1 MASRY
6 DNLNLAI
13 EATVNN
19 SKKNKPYRIVEIG
32 THTGDRSASLIAL
45 AKKLG
50 RTNVEYYGFD
60 FFEDTTDQIQ
70 HSEFCF
76 GTPPKSRDFAR
87 SKIAAAGASKV
98 QLAKGDSKDTL
109 PQAAADIQLASVI
122 SIDGGASAATIASD
136 FVNCLRISYEGTKIV
151 INNCIPLNLSRG
163 SAFILNSASLLK
175 SDYGITVEAA
185 SPIDVIS
192 QDPYSNGS
200 LPVNIQC
207 LLASCAAQLTPAKL
221 EGLESILLAA
231 AEMPADPA
239 PQEVMPDLTFLNVND
254 KLPELPESIP
264 MVNTVEPEEVSAP
277 AAAPFPEAEPAS
289 ELGASCGS
297 PAKNCGDNT
306 DVQPVRVCQNS
317 CGKLPEEHC
326 ELPSDSCGR
335 REPGVDTF
343 YVDNV
348 PSPQADNPPVPEERQ
363 EPNPVVEQ
371 GSTASASEQVP
382 DNSDGELRPEVSPD
396 VEQGNRRGNR
406 RRRRRSGS
414 DDECAGPQA

>member
-19 SKKNKPYRIVEIG
+19 SKKNKPYRIVETG
-32 THTGDRSASLIAL
+32 TNTGDRAASLIAL

-50 RTNVEYYGFD
+50 RTNIEYYGFD

-76 GTPPKSRDFAR
+76 GTPSKSRDFAR
-87 SKIAAAGASKV
+87 SKIIAAGAVKV
-98 QLAKGDSKDTL
+98 QLAKGDSKNTL
-109 PQAAADIQLASVI
+109 PQAAADIQLAAVI
-122 SIDGGASAATIASD
+122 SIDGGGSVATIASD
-136 FVNCLRISYEGTKIV
+136 FANCLRFSYEGTKIV
-151 INNCIPLNLSRG
+151 INNCIPNDFSRG
-163 SAFILNSASLLK
+163 SAFILKSADVLR
-175 SDYGITVEAA
+175 SDYNIIVEAA
-185 SPIDVIS
+185 SPIDVINKDS
-192 QDPYSNGS
+192 HYNG
-200 LPVNIQC
+200 PVLVQC
-207 LLASCAAQLTPAKL
+207 LLVSCAAQLTPAKL
-221 EGLESILLAA
+221 EGLASILVAA
-231 AEMPADPA
+231 AEMPVEPE
-239 PQEVMPDLTFLNVND
+239 PQEIMPDLTFLDPV
-254 KLPELPESIP
+254 PESIP

-289 ELGASCGS
+289 ELGAPCGS
-297 PAKNCGDNT
+297 TAKNCGDNT

-382 DNSDGELRPEVSPD
+382 GNSDGELRPEVSPD

-406 RRRRRSGS
+406 RRRRSGGAN
-414 DDECAGPQA
+414 DERTGPQS